1 LLIVQIGRSI
11 VRHLCTWLALGVMA
25 GASTQA
31 GAQPLTIEAALA
43 EAATRN
49 PELAA
54 LEREHEAAR
63 LAVDTERF
71 LDPPVFETQIWQWP
85 VRSINPADVGM
96 FMFMGE
102 QELPGRGKRALR
114 QAVRARDAE
123 VVALQIA
130 ARRQEILA
138 AVRTAVVDL
147 AQARE
152 VLDILAAQ
160 ERLLREMADAATLR
174 YAASRTGPQDTLKA
188 VLEIA
193 RLQEEVVTTREQGR
207 LAEARLNGLLGRQA
221 DAPVGALT
229 PQAGFHVLPAAAD
242 LQHMA
247 LERQPDLARARVE
260 AERERA
266 ELARIR
272 GERRPDFVIGGGYM
286 LMPGEAGAWTARA
299 GLTWPNAP
307 WARGRLVAQIAE
319 QEKRVDAAS
328 ARLYGEE
335 NRVRIAVQE
344 ALVRLAAARDRAQLL
359 QTSVLPQIQ
368 QSLDVARV
376 AYQADRGGL
385 LDLVDTHRALLA
397 GRIDYVRARSDAQ
410 RAAADLE
417 RAVGS
422 EPAGTA
428 LLVRGPVRHP
438 AAVDAARP

>member
-1 LLIVQIGRSI
+1 MAICV
-11 VRHLCTWLALGVMA
+11 VA

-43 EAATRN
+43 EAAQGN

-54 LEREHEAAR
+54 LGREHEAAR
-63 LAVDTERF
+63 LRGDTERF
-71 LDPPVFETQIWQWP
+71 LAPPVFETQIWQWP
-85 VRSINPADVGM
+85 VRSINPADAGM

-138 AVRTAVVDL
+138 DVRMAFVDL

-193 RLQEEVVTTREQGR
+193 RLQEEVVTTGEQGR
-207 LAEARLNGLLGRQA
+207 LAEARLNGLMGRQA
-221 DAPVGALT
+221 DAPVGALA
-229 PQAGFHVLPAAAD
+229 PLAGFNVLPAAAD
-242 LQHMA
+242 VQRLA
-247 LERQPDLARARVE
+247 LERQPELARARVE

-272 GERRPDFVIGGGYM
+272 SERSPDFVIGGGYM

-307 WARGRLVAQIAE
+307 WARGRVAAQVAE
-319 QEKRVDAAS
+319 QEKRVEAAS
-328 ARLYGEE
+328 ARLDAAES
-335 NRVRIAVQE
+335 RVRVAVQE
-344 ALVRLAAARDRAQLL
+344 ALVRLAAARDRADLL
-359 QTSVLPQIQ
+359 QTSVLPQIE

-397 GRIDYVRARSDAQ
+397 SRIDYVRARSDAE
-410 RAAADLE
+410 RAATDLE
-417 RAVGS
+417 RAIGS
-422 EPAGTA
+422 EPAGTS
-428 LLVRGPVRHP
+428 LLVRAPVRHP
-438 AAVDAARP
+438 AAVQAARP